1 MFWSFERKHNI
12 LDEHVIKLFYTIQ
25 VQNVHNK
32 KCMSLHMFHLL
43 EVAVCDFSE
52 SIQLLWLNLTFFRLP
67 L

>member
-32 KCMSLHMFHLL
+32 KCVFTYVSLVGGSRLRFLRKYSIIMAKSYLL
-43 EVAVCDFSE
+43 
-52 SIQLLWLNLTFFRLP
+52 
-67 L
+67 